1 MAEAVRFYL
10 DQHIASLVARGLRQR
25 GIDVLTAEEAGRC
38 GLPDSDQLEFAKIEQ
53 RVMVTFDADYLQ
65 LAASGVEHFGISYCH
80 ATKYSASQLLQIL
93 LVLHGVMDR
102 DAMQNQVEF
111 L

>member
-10 DQHIASLVARGLRQR
+10 DQHITLLVARGLRQR

-38 GLPDSDQLEFAKIEQ
+38 G
-53 RVMVTFDADYLQ
+53 
-65 LAASGVEHFGISYCH
+65 
-80 ATKYSASQLLQIL
+80 
-93 LVLHGVMDR
+93 
-102 DAMQNQVEF
+102 QNQVEF